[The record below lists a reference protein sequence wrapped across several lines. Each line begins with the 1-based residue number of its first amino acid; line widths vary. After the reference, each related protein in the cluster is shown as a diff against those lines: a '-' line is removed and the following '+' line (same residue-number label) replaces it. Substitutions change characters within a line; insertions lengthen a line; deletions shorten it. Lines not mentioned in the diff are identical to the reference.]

1 MGEAMCE
8 EYFLSCR
15 GILPHAYSWCHV
27 AAMKSTTEHL
37 TFTIPGRRD
46 SLNITP
52 GVERIIATSGVR
64 DGYRL

>member
-1 MGEAMCE
+1 
-8 EYFLSCR
+8 
-15 GILPHAYSWCHV
+15 
-27 AAMKSTTEHL
+27 MKSTTEHL